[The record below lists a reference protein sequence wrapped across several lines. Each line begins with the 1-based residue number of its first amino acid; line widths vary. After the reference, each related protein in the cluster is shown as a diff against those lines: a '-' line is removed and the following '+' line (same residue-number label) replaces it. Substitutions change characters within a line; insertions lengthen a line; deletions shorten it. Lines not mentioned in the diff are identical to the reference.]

1 MDITF
6 KCPHCDQELEVD
18 STGAGSSIDC
28 PSCARSIMVP
38 VSEHE
43 NGEVVAQAAPAAA
56 GAAGAA
62 SAPAKVERHFTVPTH
77 HSGPAEALIQ
87 KPNRPLEIAAKDCD
101 KKVRIKTFK
110 HTDCVEVGKDRF
122 DEVISNFLD
131 KVGWD
136 NVISVTPVT
145 YSYVQLDTRANI
157 SDYGVLVVYRG

>member
-43 NGEVVAQAAPAAA
+43 NGEVVTPTATAVT
-56 GAAGAA
+56 A
-62 SAPAKVERHFTVPTH
+62 SASAKVERHFTVPT

-122 DEVISNFLD
+122 DEVVSNFLD
-131 KVGWD
+131 KAGWD

-157 SDYGVLVVYRG
+157 SDYGVLIVYRG